1 MALYYLF
8 FRLMAL
14 VRDHSGSS
22 VAIFA
27 VLSLPPLRYL
37 YRHPISHL
45 AQRRVAIAGII
56 TAALI
61 VGGFALGMA
70 RYTASNIL
78 SDHVE
83 SNVISLSDVWG
94 TRHPLYGSLASAE
107 RYSLLYGPN
116 LFILDRA
123 SMSLLGPSIQSA
135 KLPEALLAGLSI
147 ILLFWLYRAESSAGI
162 AIFCLAYCILA
173 IETLSGI
180 WSTSLFWAR
189 GEPYIVFSTVLALVA
204 TRVKHQIPAIILLG
218 VAMGFTVNIKLHSL
232 IFLLPAVALFTQQRG
247 FFKLSL
253 ALVIAA
259 IVACLPF
266 ALPGVSLPNYLVWL
280 QVAGS
285 HPLIHGMIPGYVRAG
300 FIVFLPLAAIFRMA
314 WIRQPAIARTFLR
327 NNVLF
332 FAACA
337 VAAGINIIPAMKL
350 GSGGYHFL
358 PFAPLL
364 GFILCRLLLQMRGEW
379 SSLLP
384 ADVPLAALV
393 CAAILVMTAKLL
405 IDERD
410 LNELNRDG
418 GAWATDI
425 IDEIKAIEREHPRQ
439 TIAMGYGDTIG
450 YLHDPVTDYRTQAA
464 FDHEAYPLDAV
475 SIMDTQ
481 LAGKPLAPATLD
493 YLKSGRVSIWLIPRG
508 SEPFSM
514 VRVNES
520 ASSAKI
526 FDAKFRQIFFQCYRS
541 AAHTP
546 HFDLWESIAP
556 PNGDG
561 FTLGR

>member
-1 MALYYLF
+1 
-8 FRLMAL
+8 
-14 VRDHSGSS
+14 
-22 VAIFA
+22 
-27 VLSLPPLRYL
+27 
-37 YRHPISHL
+37 
-45 AQRRVAIAGII
+45 
-56 TAALI
+56 
-61 VGGFALGMA
+61 
-70 RYTASNIL
+70 
-78 SDHVE
+78 
-83 SNVISLSDVWG
+83 
-94 TRHPLYGSLASAE
+94 
-107 RYSLLYGPN
+107 
-116 LFILDRA
+116 
-123 SMSLLGPSIQSA
+123 
-135 KLPEALLAGLSI
+135 
-147 ILLFWLYRAESSAGI
+147 
-162 AIFCLAYCILA
+162 
-173 IETLSGI
+173 
-180 WSTSLFWAR
+180 
-189 GEPYIVFSTVLALVA
+189 
-204 TRVKHQIPAIILLG
+204 
-218 VAMGFTVNIKLHSL
+218 
-232 IFLLPAVALFTQQRG
+232 
-247 FFKLSL
+247 
-253 ALVIAA
+253 
-259 IVACLPF
+259 
-266 ALPGVSLPNYLVWL
+266 
-280 QVAGS
+280 VAGA

-300 FIVFLPLAAIFRMA
+300 FIVLLPLAAIFRMA

-327 NNVLF
+327 NNVPF

-364 GFILCRLLLQMRGEW
+364 GFILCRLLVQMRGQW
-379 SSLLP
+379 SALLP

-393 CAAILVMTAKLL
+393 CAAILVMTAKLV

-475 SIMDTQ
+475 SVMDTQ

-514 VRVNES
+514 VRVGES

-526 FDAKFRQIFFQCYRS
+526 FDPKFRQIFFQCYRS

-556 PNGDG
+556 SNGDG
-561 FTLGR
+561 FTLSR